1 MKLFEFLGIKPSIR
15 LSYQRDLPMLDIQ
28 NIWGRQPSTGLKTQ
42 KGRTKHK
49 TQISSMLKNRTK
61 MFQSRKGF
69 RKLSESMATG
79 HLLRKLASPAAKYYY
94 IRCGSQKAWGQTAVT
109 TKRLLDTHMETMAV
123 WTYKERIKWE
133 HLLRYLE
140 DTSFQAWLER

>member
-1 MKLFEFLGIKPSIR
+1 
-15 LSYQRDLPMLDIQ
+15 MLDIQ

-133 HLLRYLE
+133 HLLRYLG